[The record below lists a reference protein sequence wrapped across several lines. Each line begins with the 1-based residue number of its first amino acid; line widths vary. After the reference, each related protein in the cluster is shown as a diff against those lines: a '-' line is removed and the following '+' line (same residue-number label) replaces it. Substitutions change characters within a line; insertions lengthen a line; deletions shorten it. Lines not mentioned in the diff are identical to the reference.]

1 MNKAELL
8 QLMAYADGE
17 LSDKER
23 DEIARLVDSDEEAGR
38 VAEQMG
44 ALGDVIRAVHADRTS
59 SKAVATFDIADAVM
73 AGVADIEPERPSM
86 SPSQPVAKVHS
97 LEDVRRRRMGL
108 AAGVAAALALAAG
121 FIVMARNG
129 DDRTVAEVP
138 VSPVTPVTPV
148 TPPSATPAPEP
159 VQVASA
165 DPLPAQGGPGVE
177 VDAIESPGHSVS
189 VFYLP
194 NANEVSTSVV
204 VWIDET
210 GEK

>member
-1 MNKAELL
+1 VNKAELL

-17 LSDKER
+17 LSDEER
-23 DEIARLVDSDEEAGR
+23 DEIARLVDADETAGQ

-44 ALGDVIRAVHADRTS
+44 TLGDVIRAVHADRTS

-73 AGVADIEPERPSM
+73 ADVADVEPERPSM

-97 LEDVRRRRMGL
+97 LEDARRRRVGL

-129 DDRTVAEVP
+129 DERTVAEV
-138 VSPVTPVTPV
+138 PVTPVTPV
-148 TPPSATPAPEP
+148 TPSAAPSPEPAPP

-165 DPLPAQGGPGVE
+165 DPVPAQGGPGVE